1 MRLASREVMSAVK
14 DRVHLERI
22 AMADSY
28 VALTGL
34 EIEDRALRGWCDLV
48 VVLLMQLAASSGA
61 APRGEPPSSLVG
73 LLEAAMEEEV
83 QLETEDPRALW
94 ERALGSEE
102 ARRLHEAALSPAV
115 VCRWMLV
122 GYDRPRVTRSAER
135 TAALSALSGFV
146 DDALKAEDQEMVAR
160 TLRRLGAVADLTSG
174 ERDSLLRVRG
184 AIAPW
189 MIDS

>member
-1 MRLASREVMSAVK
+1 MRLASLEVMSAVK

-28 VALTGL
+28 VALAGL
-34 EIEDRALRGWCDLV
+34 EIEDRALRAWCDLV

-73 LLEAAMEEEV
+73 LLEAAMEEV

-122 GYDRPRVTRSAER
+122 GYDGLRVTRSAAR
-135 TAALSALSGFV
+135 VAALSTLSGFI
-146 DDALKAEDQEMVAR
+146 DDALKVEDQGMVAR
-160 TLRRLGAVADLTSG
+160 TLRRLGALADLTSG